1 MTHFKVLVACCSIM
15 FQLRDCH
22 KLVACSQGSAHTG
35 FNWLTEQVLLV
46 SHCCRYYSL
55 VSEVRAC
62 MLHFAIIPNIHTLI
76 RLSYLPGSYKH
87 LSFQFLNYS
96 NSQKQLQNIFT
107 SVYLTIS
114 ELSFTLSGLIGK
126 Y

>member
-1 MTHFKVLVACCSIM
+1 
-15 FQLRDCH
+15 
-22 KLVACSQGSAHTG
+22 
-35 FNWLTEQVLLV
+35 
-46 SHCCRYYSL
+46 
-55 VSEVRAC
+55 

-76 RLSYLPGSYKH
+76 HLSYLPGSYKH
-87 LSFQFLNYS
+87 LSFQSLNYS
-96 NSQKQLQNIFT
+96 NSQNQLQNIFT